1 MELFLAFLAQHDDA
15 AWLRVVDRLQD
26 AIHPV
31 DRVATR
37 IWFHFYPLAL
47 QQLMERDDAATLVR
61 RMSLEGR
68 WRLADQIDHSHA
80 FLYGHQHWPTV
91 RDAVLA
97 YGNDVGSPGSLDL
110 GAQIREISRRV
121 AAASSVDTSIVAGI
135 SAIGMRTLQQVGR
148 DAFAAAPG
156 ETHGPGAWEGRSADE
171 VVAAREKQDSQ
182 GMLGFLR
189 GDRKQWTVVFDER
202 YPAAQ
207 FPLINSQ
214 HITTA
219 ASMDQRNYRARDP
232 RCSQGPIPV
241 QCQSC
246 SCGTCWVGVVGGAE
260 RLSPVQP
267 NERAK
272 LAECG
277 YIVTNETHPPI
288 RLSCQAQ
295 AFGRVSLIIPPW
307 NGIITRAR
315 SGTRFQ
321 VPGTSEI

>member
-15 AWLRVVDRLQD
+15 AWLRVIDRLQGSM
-26 AIHPV
+26 HPV

-47 QQLMERDDAATLVR
+47 QQLMDRDDAATLAR
-61 RMSLEGR
+61 RMALEGR
-68 WRLADQIDHSHA
+68 WRLGDQIDHSHA
-80 FLYGHQHWPTV
+80 FLYGHQYWPIV

-97 YGNDVGSPGSLDL
+97 YGHDTATPGSLDL
-110 GAQIREISRRV
+110 AAQIQEIARRV
-121 AAASSVDTSIVAGI
+121 AASARVDASIVTGI
-135 SAIGMRTLQQVGR
+135 SAVGLRTLQQVGP
-148 DAFAAAPG
+148 AALAASPG
-156 ETHGPGAWEGRSADE
+156 ETLGPGAWDGRSAEE
-171 VVAAREKQDSQ
+171 VLATRGKQDSQ

-189 GDRKQWTVVFDER
+189 GDRKLWTVVFDER

-214 HITTA
+214 QITTA
-219 ASMDQRNYRARDP
+219 ASMDQRNYRARDA

-260 RLSPVQP
+260 RLSPMQP

-277 YIVTNETHPPI
+277 YIDTSETHPPI

-295 AFGRVSLIIPPW
+295 AFGRVSIVIPPW
-307 NGIITRAR
+307 NGVVTRGLRPPA
-315 SGTRFQ
+315 
-321 VPGTSEI
+321 

>member
-1 MELFLAFLAQHDDA
+1 MELFLAFLAQHDDE
-15 AWLRVVDRLQD
+15 AWLRALERLQGG
-26 AIHPV
+26 IHPV

-47 QQLMERDDAATLVR
+47 QHLMERDDAATLAR
-61 RMSLEGR
+61 RMALEGR

-80 FLYGHQHWPTV
+80 FLFGHQYWPTV
-91 RDAVLA
+91 RNAVLA
-97 YGNDVGSPGSLDL
+97 YGRDSVMPGSLDL
-110 GAQIREISRRV
+110 AAQIQEIARRV
-121 AAASSVDTSIVAGI
+121 AATVRVDASIVTGI
-135 SAIGMRTLQQVGR
+135 SAVGLRTLQQAGP
-148 DAFAAAPG
+148 AKLAASPG
-156 ETHGPGAWEGRSADE
+156 ETLGPGGWDGRSADE
-171 VVAAREKQDSQ
+171 VLAAREKQDSQ

-189 GDRKQWTVVFDER
+189 GDRKLWTVVFDER
-202 YPAAQ
+202 YGAAQ

-214 HITTA
+214 LITTA
-219 ASMDQRNYRARDP
+219 AAMDQRNYRARDP

-277 YIVTNETHPPI
+277 YIDTSETHPPI

-295 AFGRVSLIIPPW
+295 AFGRVSIVIPPW
-307 NGIITRAR
+307 NGIIGQGLRPR
-315 SGTRFQ
+315 
-321 VPGTSEI
+321 PL

>member
-1 MELFLAFLAQHDDA
+1 MELFLAYLAQHDDD
-15 AWLRVVDRLQD
+15 AWLRVVDRLQG

-47 QQLMERDDAATLVR
+47 QRLMDRDDATAMAR
-61 RMSLEGR
+61 RIALEGR
-68 WRLADQIDHSHA
+68 WRLSDQIDHSHA
-80 FLYGHQHWPTV
+80 FLYGHQYWPDV

-97 YGNDVGSPGSLDL
+97 YGEDTASPSSLDL
-110 GAQIREISRRV
+110 AAQVQELARRIAHTV
-121 AAASSVDTSIVAGI
+121 RVDPSIVTGI
-135 SAIGMRTLQQVGR
+135 SAVGLRTLQQVGPDR
-148 DAFAAAPG
+148 LAASPG
-156 ETHGPGAWEGRSADE
+156 EAVGPGAWEGRSAEE
-171 VVAAREKQDSQ
+171 VLAAREKQDSQ
-182 GMLGFLR
+182 GMFGFLR
-189 GDRKQWTVVFDER
+189 GDRKQWTVIFDER

-219 ASMDQRNYRARDP
+219 SSTDLRNYRARDP

-246 SCGTCWVGVVGGAE
+246 SCGTCWVGVLGGAN
-260 RLSPVQP
+260 RLSAVQP

-277 YIVTNETHPPI
+277 YIATDESHPPI

-295 AFGRVSLIIPPW
+295 AFGRVSLVISPW
-307 NGIITRAR
+307 NAVVTRGLQSA
-315 SGTRFQ
+315 
-321 VPGTSEI
+321 

>member
-1 MELFLAFLAQHDDA
+1 MELFRAYLAQHDDD
-15 AWLRVVDRLQD
+15 AWLRVVDRLQT

-37 IWFHFYPLAL
+37 IWFHFYPLTLQRLMDRHDATAIARRIAL
-47 QQLMERDDAATLVR
+47 D
-61 RMSLEGR
+61 GR

-80 FLYGHQHWPTV
+80 FLYGHQYWPAV

-97 YGNDVGSPGSLDL
+97 YSNDTGSPGSLDL
-110 GAQIREISRRV
+110 AAQIQEVARRV
-121 AAASSVDTSIVAGI
+121 ASRLKVEPSIVAGI
-135 SAIGMRTLQQVGR
+135 SAVGLRTLQQVGAER
-148 DAFAAAPG
+148 LAAAPA
-156 ETHGPGAWEGRSADE
+156 ETLGPGAWEGRSPNE
-171 VVAAREKQDSQ
+171 VLAAREKQDSQ
-182 GMLGFLR
+182 GVFGFLR
-189 GDRKQWTVVFDER
+189 GDRKQWTVIFDER

-246 SCGTCWVGVVGGAE
+246 SCGTCWVGVLVGAD
-260 RLSPVQP
+260 RLSPVQA

-277 YIVTNETHPPI
+277 YIDTDESHPPI

-295 AFGRVSLIIPPW
+295 AFGRVSLVVPPW
-307 NGIITRAR
+307 NGVLSLAGT
-315 SGTRFQ
+315 SGQ
-321 VPGTSEI
+321 APGTSGI

>member
-1 MELFLAFLAQHDDA
+1 MELFLAYLAQHDDD
-15 AWLRVVDRLQD
+15 AWLRVIDRLEG
-26 AIHPV
+26 ALHPV

-47 QQLMERDDAATLVR
+47 QQLMARDDAAAIAQ
-61 RMSLEGR
+61 RMALEGR

-80 FLYGHQHWPTV
+80 FLYGHQYWRTV

-97 YGNDVGSPGSLDL
+97 YGNDTVTPGSLDL
-110 GAQIREISRRV
+110 AAQIQEVSRRV
-121 AAASSVDTSIVAGI
+121 AESARVDAPIVAGI
-135 SAIGMRTLQQVGR
+135 SAIGLRTLQQVGPQKL
-148 DAFAAAPG
+148 AASPG
-156 ETHGPGAWEGRSADE
+156 ETLGPGAWEGRSANE
-171 VVAAREKQDSQ
+171 VLAAREKQDSQ

-202 YPAAQ
+202 LPAAQ

-214 HITTA
+214 QITTA

-232 RCSQGPIPV
+232 RCAQGPIPV

-277 YIVTNETHPPI
+277 YIDTSETHPPI
-288 RLSCQAQ
+288 RLACQAQ
-295 AFGRVSLIIPPW
+295 AFGRVSLVIAPW
-307 NGIITRAR
+307 NGIITRALR
-315 SGTRFQ
+315 SRQ
-321 VPGTSEI
+321 